1 MKKEIIIWLIVIISL
16 LIIGCT
22 SVPES
27 KNGNESNELDKNDI
41 AKTSGTCVSDWK
53 CIDKKYKGLQS
64 ENCSFSDKVECP
76 LGCRNDTCV
85 PGETCEPGFKCK
97 NINTVSFQDSACQ
110 WSKRKDCE
118 FGCVDGECNLKPNE
132 TTVEPTTEENLEP
145 SSILKTGEI
154 KVISGNNL
162 SLYLVEE
169 ERVKL
174 LINDR
179 KSDWLKEGENYTYMG
194 KITINVVN
202 IFFQSYAG
210 GKQEIS
216 YVVK

>member
-1 MKKEIIIWLIVIISL
+1 MKKEIIIGIVIIISL
-16 LIIGCT
+16 LILGCT
-22 SVPES
+22 SLIQES
-27 KNGNESNELDKNDI
+27 KEGNESSKGDRLDV
-41 AKTSGTCVSDWK
+41 TETGTCTSAWK
-53 CIDKKYKGLQS
+53 CIDKKFKGLQS
-64 ENCSFSDKVECP
+64 ENCSFSDKIECP

-85 PGETCEPGFKCK
+85 AGEVCEPGFKCK
-97 NINTVSFQDSACQ
+97 NANTVSFQDSACQ

-132 TTVEPTTEENLEP
+132 TIIEPTTEDNSEP
-145 SSILKTGEI
+145 ASILKAGEI
-154 KVISGNNL
+154 KIIGGNNL
-162 SLYLVEE
+162 SLYFVEE

-179 KSDWLKEGENYTYMG
+179 KSDWLKEGENYTYREE
-194 KITINVVN
+194 ITINVVN

-216 YVVK
+216 YMVK